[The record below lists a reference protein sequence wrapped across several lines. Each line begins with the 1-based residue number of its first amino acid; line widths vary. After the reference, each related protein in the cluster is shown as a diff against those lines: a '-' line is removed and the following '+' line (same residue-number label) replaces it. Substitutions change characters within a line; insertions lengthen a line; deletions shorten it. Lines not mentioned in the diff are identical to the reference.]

1 MLAPLILRPAVEV
14 RSGGG
19 FAVSRNQGEG
29 MRPRAAAAE
38 VVGTFA
44 LALSAVI
51 SVNNPGFPVPAPAM
65 AGLTLGVLVHLLG
78 PVSGCLLNPAVTI
91 AIWSIGRLEAKDAGS
106 FIAAQFAGAG
116 LALALGSVLFADP
129 VPLPVDASA
138 STGVAEMLGAALLA
152 FTIGAVFLGRIPA
165 RLTGAVIGAALVV
178 GISWAA
184 HGSNGVLN
192 PAVALGI
199 GSFSFPY
206 VWGPVVGA
214 LIGAHLSRY
223 VCDPGGRT
231 TRVDP

>member
-1 MLAPLILRPAVEV
+1 
-14 RSGGG
+14 
-19 FAVSRNQGEG
+19 
-29 MRPRAAAAE
+29 MRPRPVAAE
-38 VVGTFA
+38 LVGTFA
-44 LALSAVI
+44 LALSVSI
-51 SVNNPGFPVPAPAM
+51 SVNNPGFPIPTPAM

-116 LALALGSVLFADP
+116 LALALGSALFADR

-138 STGVAEMLGAALLA
+138 GTGVAELLGAALLA
-152 FTIGAVFLGRIPA
+152 FTIAAVFMGRIPA

-178 GISWAA
+178 AISWAA

-199 GSFSFPY
+199 GSLSLPY
-206 VWGPVVGA
+206 IWGPVAGA

-231 TRVDP
+231 TRVDS

>member
-1 MLAPLILRPAVEV
+1 
-14 RSGGG
+14 
-19 FAVSRNQGEG
+19 

-38 VVGTFA
+38 IVGTFA

-65 AGLTLGVLVHLLG
+65 AGLTLAVLVHLLG

-91 AIWSIGRLEAKDAGS
+91 AMWSIGRIEARDAIS
-106 FIAAQFAGAG
+106 FIVAQFAGAG
-116 LALALGSVLFADP
+116 VALALGNALFADP
-129 VPLPVDASA
+129 VALPVDGSA
-138 STGVAEMLGAALLA
+138 GTGVAEMLGAALLA
-152 FTIGAVFLGRIPA
+152 FTIAAVFMDRIPA

-178 GISWAA
+178 AISWAA
-184 HGSNGVLN
+184 YGSNGVLN

-199 GSFSFPY
+199 GSLSLPY

-223 VCDPGGRT
+223 VCDPGDQA
-231 TRVDP
+231 TRAGS